1 MVGAVGALAAAAE
14 VEALEGSAV
23 VAISAAAAGAAVGSA
38 GMNRSILK
46 PEEEKQM
53 NKTVL
58 IVLGVIVLIVL
69 IIGGLLFSN
78 YNTLV
83 TKQQNVKAQWSL
95 VENQM
100 QRRADLIP
108 NIVATVKG
116 IAGLEER
123 VFTKIAEARSQ
134 LLSTMQNPNSTTEDK
149 IAADGKLNQALR
161 DGGLLGTGGRFLS
174 IAENYPQ
181 LKSNESF
188 LKLQDELSGT
198 ENRLATVRR
207 EYTLAAQDYNTTR
220 SRFPTVLIA
229 GLMGFKEQP
238 YFQADPGAREAPK
251 VDFNK

>member
-1 MVGAVGALAAAAE
+1 MGRAA
-14 VEALEGSAV
+14 
-23 VAISAAAAGAAVGSA
+23 
-38 GMNRSILK
+38 
-46 PEEEKQM
+46 
-53 NKTVL
+53 L
-58 IVLGVIVLIVL
+58 IVLAVVVVIVLIIALV
-69 IIGGLLFSN
+69 GFGS

-83 TKQQNVKAQWSL
+83 TKKQNVNAQWAL
-95 VENQM
+95 VQNQM

-174 IAENYPQ
+174 ITENYPQ

-188 LKLQDELSGT
+188 LKLQDELAGT
-198 ENRLATVRR
+198 ENRLATARND
-207 EYTLAAQDYNTTR
+207 YNLAAQDYNTTR
-220 SRFPTVLIA
+220 NRFPTVLIA
-229 GLMGFKEQP
+229 GLMGFKEQA
-238 YFQADPGAREAPK
+238 YFKADEGARQAPQ
-251 VDFNK
+251 VNFNQ

>member
-1 MVGAVGALAAAAE
+1 
-14 VEALEGSAV
+14 
-23 VAISAAAAGAAVGSA
+23 
-38 GMNRSILK
+38 
-46 PEEEKQM
+46 M

-58 IVLGVIVLIVL
+58 IILGVVVVIVVIFGILAM
-69 IIGGLLFSN
+69 GS

-123 VFTKIAEARSQ
+123 VFTKIAEARSN
-134 LLSTMQNPNSTTEDK
+134 LLSTIQNPNATTDEK
-149 IAADGKLNQALR
+149 IAADQKLDSALR
-161 DGGLLGTGGRFLS
+161 DGGLLGTGGRFLM
-174 IAENYPQ
+174 ITENYPQ

-188 LKLQDELSGT
+188 LKLQDELAGT
-198 ENRLATVRR
+198 ENRLATARHD
-207 EYTLAAQDYNTTR
+207 YTAAAQDYNTTR

-238 YFQADPGAREAPK
+238 YFQADPGARQAPK
-251 VDFNK
+251 VDFGK

>member
-1 MVGAVGALAAAAE
+1 MKKG
-14 VEALEGSAV
+14 
-23 VAISAAAAGAAVGSA
+23 
-38 GMNRSILK
+38 ILIG
-46 PEEEKQM
+46 
-53 NKTVL
+53 V
-58 IVLGVIVLIVL
+58 GVIVLIVIVL
-69 IIGGLLFSN
+69 VLMTVGS
-78 YNTLV
+78 YNGLV
-83 TKQQNVKAQWSL
+83 TKQQSVNAQWAL
-95 VENQM
+95 VQTQM

-123 VFTKIAEARSQ
+123 VFTRIAEARSQ
-134 LLSTMQNPNSTTEDK
+134 RLSTINNPSATTEQK
-149 IAADGKLNQALR
+149 IAADNNLTTAMR

-188 LKLQDELSGT
+188 LKLQDELAGT
-198 ENRLATVRR
+198 ENRLATARFD
-207 EYTLAAQDYNTTR
+207 YTQSAQDYNTTR

-238 YFQADPGAREAPK
+238 YFKAEEGARQAPK

>member
-1 MVGAVGALAAAAE
+1 MG
-14 VEALEGSAV
+14 
-23 VAISAAAAGAAVGSA
+23 
-38 GMNRSILK
+38 
-46 PEEEKQM
+46 
-53 NKTVL
+53 NKAL
-58 IVLGVIVLIVL
+58 IVLGIVLGIVILLVLIV
-69 IIGGLLFSN
+69 GGGAIST

-83 TKQQNVKAQWSL
+83 TRQQNVNAKWSQ

-149 IAADGKLNQALR
+149 IAADGKLNQAMR
-161 DGGLLGTGGRFLS
+161 DGGLLGTGGRFLA
-174 IAENYPQ
+174 ITENYPQ

-188 LKLQDELSGT
+188 MKLQDELAGT
-198 ENRLATVRR
+198 ENRLATARR
-207 EYTLAAQDYNTTR
+207 DYTLAAQDYNTTR

-229 GLMGFKEQP
+229 GMIGLKEQP
-238 YFQADPGAREAPK
+238 YIQAG
-251 VDFNK
+251 V

>member
-1 MVGAVGALAAAAE
+1 
-14 VEALEGSAV
+14 
-23 VAISAAAAGAAVGSA
+23 
-38 GMNRSILK
+38 
-46 PEEEKQM
+46 M

-58 IVLGVIVLIVL
+58 IVLGVIVLIVVIL
-69 IIGGLLFSN
+69 GVVAFGS

-83 TKQQNVKAQWSL
+83 TKQQDVKAQWSL

-123 VFTKIAEARSQ
+123 VFTKIAEARAN
-134 LLSTMQNPNSTTEDK
+134 LLSTMQNPIATPEDQ

-161 DGGLLGTGGRFLS
+161 DGGLLGTGGRFLA
-174 IAENYPQ
+174 ITENYPQ

-188 LKLQDELSGT
+188 LKLQDELAGT
-198 ENRLATVRR
+198 ENRLATSRGD
-207 EYTLAAQDYNTTR
+207 YTKSAQEYNTTR
-220 SRFPTVLIA
+220 NRFPTVLVA

-238 YFQADPGAREAPK
+238 YFAADEGARTAPK
-251 VDFNK
+251 VDFGK